1 MRLISAGARIAGVLC
16 LVAIAGACS
25 ETLDASAG
33 CPDLCASQN
42 GLIQTITLDPVV
54 LDTTL
59 SSLTGQGTEGT
70 LFLANR
76 GDTVDSRAV
85 IRFDSIPERYTP
97 NAGDTASLPVTTADS
112 VLLRFNVDTAGAK
125 LPGPVTIDAFDVN
138 SDAPDSL
145 ISAVAAL
152 YIPDRL
158 LASKTYDVADLKD
171 SVFFPIPGSVIVAH
185 AGQRLRI
192 GLRARAAGS
201 VQFRIF
207 SVQSGVPE
215 QLRYRV
221 SSDTSVKAIV
231 LAPFSKTPT
240 GQAQIASSL
249 SDYTVLVKG
258 TPASP
263 PGTLTIGGL
272 PARRVY
278 MRFVLPSFVVD
289 TAQIVRATLLL
300 TQFPN
305 RTIDPRDT
313 LRVVTNVSLAVKTV
327 ADLTRASQIITIG
340 SADTV
345 KLTPGDSGIKELE
358 IAPVISL
365 WRSQKV
371 DQTPRAL
378 VLTTTTDGQL
388 ALEARFFSIEA
399 APALRPRLR
408 ISYSTRKSTGL
419 P

>member
-1 MRLISAGARIAGVLC
+1 
-16 LVAIAGACS
+16 
-25 ETLDASAG
+25 
-33 CPDLCASQN
+33 
-42 GLIQTITLDPVV
+42 
-54 LDTTL
+54 
-59 SSLTGQGTEGT
+59 
-70 LFLANR
+70 
-76 GDTVDSRAV
+76 
-85 IRFDSIPERYTP
+85 
-97 NAGDTASLPVTTADS
+97 
-112 VLLRFNVDTAGAK
+112 
-125 LPGPVTIDAFDVN
+125 
-138 SDAPDSL
+138 
-145 ISAVAAL
+145 
-152 YIPDRL
+152 
-158 LASKTYDVADLKD
+158 
-171 SVFFPIPGSVIVAH
+171 
-185 AGQRLRI
+185 
-192 GLRARAAGS
+192 

-215 QLRYRV
+215 QLRFRV
-221 SSDTSVKAIV
+221 SSDTSIKAIV
-231 LAPFSKTPT
+231 LAPFSSTPVN
-240 GQAQIASSL
+240 QAQIASSL

-258 TPASP
+258 TPP
-263 PGTLTIGGL
+263 PPSGTLAIGGL

-278 MRFVLPSFVVD
+278 MQFVLPSFVVD

-300 TQFPN
+300 TQIPN
-305 RTIDPRDT
+305 RSVDPGDTIRI
-313 LRVVTNVSLAVKTV
+313 VTNVSLAVKTV
-327 ADLTRASQIITIG
+327 SDLTRASQIITIG

-345 KLTPGDSGIKELE
+345 RLTPGDSGVKELE